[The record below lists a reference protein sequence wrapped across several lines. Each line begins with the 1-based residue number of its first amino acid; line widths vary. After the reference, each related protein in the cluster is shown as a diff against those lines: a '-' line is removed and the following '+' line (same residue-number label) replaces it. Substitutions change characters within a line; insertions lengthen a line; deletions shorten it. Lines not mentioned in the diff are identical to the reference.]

1 MHELAITVLAS
12 GGHGG
17 RRLLVLVLL
26 LVVIVALAAGW
37 MIYAARA
44 RWARDRSTRD
54 PKR

>member
-44 RWARDRSTRD
+44 RWAHDHSTRD

>member
-17 RRLLVLVLL
+17 RGLLVLVLL

-44 RWARDRSTRD
+44 RSARDRSTRD